1 MNIREAVMKVRK
13 MIDFHCHFLPN
24 IDDGSQSIDESIKIL
39 KQLSEQTVDMVVATP
54 HFIANN
60 ESVESFIQRRQKA
73 YKELAE
79 NLHDGLPE
87 IKLGAEVEFYEG
99 ISNLKGLDKLCI
111 EGTNILLI
119 EMPNIKWT
127 KLVVNEL
134 YRLVSFGN
142 IRIMLAHVERCLFM
156 QDPDVVDYLL
166 RNGVIMQSNAS
177 YFIRTLTK
185 RKACKYLS
193 NDVVH
198 VLGSDSHNMTSRP
211 PRIKEALQVIEKK
224 LGTESIEYLND
235 VSKNIIL
242 ETYG

>member
-1 MNIREAVMKVRK
+1 MV
-13 MIDFHCHFLPN
+13 DFHCHFLPN

-60 ESVESFIQRRQKA
+60 ESVESFIQRRQNV
-73 YKELAE
+73 YKELTE

-99 ISNLKGLDKLCI
+99 ISNLKGLSKLCI

-177 YFIRTLTK
+177 NFIHFLTK
-185 RKACKYLS
+185 RKACKYLKD
-193 NDVVH
+193 NIIH
-198 VLGSDSHNMTSRP
+198 VLGSDSHNITSRP
-211 PRIKEALQVIEKK
+211 PRIKEALDVIEKK
-224 LGTESIEYLND
+224 LGND
-235 VSKNIIL
+235 AVLHLISVSRDIIN
-242 ETYG
+242 